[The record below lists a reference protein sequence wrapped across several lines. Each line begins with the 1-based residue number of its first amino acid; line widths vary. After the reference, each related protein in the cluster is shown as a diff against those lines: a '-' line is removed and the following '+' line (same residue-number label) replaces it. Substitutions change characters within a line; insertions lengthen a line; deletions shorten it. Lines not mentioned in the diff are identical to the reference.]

1 MTRRRVL
8 AIAEAANPDW
18 VSVPLVGWSLAHAL
32 REVAD
37 VHLVTH
43 ARNRAAI
50 LDAGYVEG
58 REVTFIDSDRLARP
72 LWQLGE
78 ALRMGQGKGWTT
90 IQALNALAYPHF
102 ERLVWRAFGAE
113 IKAGAYD
120 IVHRITPLSPTIA
133 SPVAARCARAGVP
146 FVLGPLNGGVPWPEG
161 FNSERLRERE
171 LLSYLRS
178 AYRYLPGRAR
188 TLRHAAA
195 ILTGSRH
202 TQSEIPARYQ
212 DKVIYLPENAVDPA
226 KFSRLSRPGP
236 KPLRA
241 CFIGRMVP
249 YKGPDMLLAAA
260 APLLQSGAMT
270 LEMIGDGPMMNEL
283 RAQVAEEGT
292 DAAVTFHGWLP
303 HGEVESVAG
312 RCHMLTFPSIREFG
326 GGVVLE
332 AMALGLTDAAFGTIW
347 DPMAVRLCHAA
358 GEGAR
363 LALRFGGKTSS
374 VAGDPVDAEVLV
386 KRVQKDA
393 VQSFGTSVVPLGD
406 CAVIEV
412 QGIEVVLNSNRA
424 QAFSPDLFSNL
435 GIDTAARKILVVKS
449 TNHFHGAFAPI
460 AAEILYAAVDG
471 PYPNDP
477 RKNAYTRLTRPLW
490 PIVDNP
496 HELEA
501 Q

>member
-1 MTRRRVL
+1 MVRRRVL

-43 ARNRAAI
+43 ARNRAAV
-50 LDAGYVEG
+50 LGAGYIEG

-72 LWQLGE
+72 LWRLGE
-78 ALRMGQGKGWTT
+78 LLRMGEGKGWTMV
-90 IQALNALAYPHF
+90 QALNALAYPHF
-102 ERLVWRAFGAE
+102 ERLVWRSFGAE
-113 IKAGAYD
+113 IEAGAYD

-133 SPVAARCARAGVP
+133 SPIAARCARAGVP

-178 AYRYLPGRAR
+178 GYRYLPGHSR

-195 ILTGSRH
+195 LVAGSRH
-202 TQSEIPARYQ
+202 TLSEIPERYR
-212 DKVIYLPENAVDPA
+212 DKAIYLPENAVDPSR
-226 KFSRLSRPGP
+226 FSRLSRPGP

-270 LEMIGDGPMMNEL
+270 LEMIGDGPMMAEL
-283 RAQVAEEGT
+283 RAQVAAEGT
-292 DAAVTFHGWLP
+292 EAAVTFHGWLP
-303 HGEVESVAG
+303 HSEVETVAG

-332 AMALGLTDAAFGTIW
+332 AMALGLVPMIVDYAGPGELVTPDCGIKVPIGPRAAIIKGFRTALKQVAA
-347 DPMAVRLCHAA
+347 DPAQLAPLAEAARARVFDHFTWHAK
-358 GEGAR
+358 AR
-363 LALRFGGKTSS
+363 QMREIYDWALEPASPRPEPLALRPRP
-374 VAGDPVDAEVLV
+374 AP
-386 KRVQKDA
+386 
-393 VQSFGTSVVPLGD
+393 
-406 CAVIEV
+406 
-412 QGIEVVLNSNRA
+412 RA
-424 QAFSPDLFSNL
+424 S
-435 GIDTAARKILVVKS
+435 
-449 TNHFHGAFAPI
+449 
-460 AAEILYAAVDG
+460 
-471 PYPNDP
+471 
-477 RKNAYTRLTRPLW
+477 
-490 PIVDNP
+490 
-496 HELEA
+496 
-501 Q
+501 